1 MIPVIIIGLI
11 TFVLI
16 SVSSLVLP
24 TIKIG
29 KFKIETFWLFALL
42 GALVLLI
49 STLVPLDEL
58 WNSLTS
64 SNEVNPIKILV
75 LFFSMTVISIYLDE
89 CGLFAYLA
97 NLTAKKANNKQ
108 WVLFLALYLL
118 VSILTVFTSNDIVI
132 LTMTPFICQFC
143 KNSKVN
149 PIPYLVAEFTAANT
163 WSMILIIGNPTN
175 IYLATASSI
184 DFIEYFKVMALP
196 TIFSGLIEL
205 ALLFII
211 FMPSLKKPL
220 TPDLRE
226 VKITQKSD
234 LIIGLVHLI
243 ICLIFLIITP
253 YTGIQMWLIA
263 MFSAISLLL
272 CGLIIRLVT
281 KRNWHFLR
289 QSLVRLPYQ
298 LIPFVLAMFV
308 IVVAFNYQGVSQ
320 KIGELL
326 GNSSTTFVYGY
337 ASFLSANIINNIPMS
352 ILFSDITNSLSNT
365 LFLKGVYASI
375 IGSNIG
381 AFLTPLGAL
390 AGVMFS
396 SLLKKYQV
404 KFTFLDFIKYGAI
417 ISIPVLSIALLTL
430 ELVI

>member
-1 MIPVIIIGLI
+1 
-11 TFVLI
+11 
-16 SVSSLVLP
+16 
-24 TIKIG
+24 
-29 KFKIETFWLFALL
+29 
-42 GALVLLI
+42 
-49 STLVPLDEL
+49 
-58 WNSLTS
+58 
-64 SNEVNPIKILV
+64 
-75 LFFSMTVISIYLDE
+75 
-89 CGLFAYLA
+89 
-97 NLTAKKANNKQ
+97 
-108 WVLFLALYLL
+108 
-118 VSILTVFTSNDIVI
+118 
-132 LTMTPFICQFC
+132 
-143 KNSKVN
+143 
-149 PIPYLVAEFTAANT
+149 
-163 WSMILIIGNPTN
+163 
-175 IYLATASSI
+175 
-184 DFIEYFKVMALP
+184 
-196 TIFSGLIEL
+196 
-205 ALLFII
+205 
-211 FMPSLKKPL
+211 
-220 TPDLRE
+220 
-226 VKITQKSD
+226 
-234 LIIGLVHLI
+234 
-243 ICLIFLIITP
+243 
-253 YTGIQMWLIA
+253 MWLIA

-281 KRNWHFLR
+281 KRNWRFLR

-308 IVVAFNYQGVSQ
+308 IVVAFSYQGVSQ